1 MPTAHFTLATAGHVD
16 HGKTSLLRAL
26 TGVDTDRLKEERE
39 RQMTTDLG
47 FAPLI
52 FNAEAGRPE
61 IIAGFI
67 DVPGHGKFLKNMLAG
82 VGGVQIALLVVAADE
97 GPMPQTVQHIKILSL
112 LGVKGVILALSKV
125 DLVGA
130 GSGKKTIEE
139 SEDDCRRLL
148 QDYGLEVLL
157 SARVNAHSKAS
168 VEALKLE
175 IGRVLLGLLSVES
188 MSHEQAEAVGTNAAV
203 STKKVGGAFLAV
215 DRVFVKAGY
224 GRVVTGTLLEGEL
237 KSGDSVYL
245 TGVGLSAAARVRGLE
260 NFGRKLDKALPGQR
274 LAVNLTFKEE
284 VLLSRGVII
293 TGSEPQTFGGILAVL
308 QDAEGGKLEQSKL
321 PMQVKIYHGTAEY
334 PAYLRWL
341 DKRQEGGY
349 FAQLAFQAEDE
360 RYRAPVRLQDR
371 FIMRWGESG
380 SDIAGGTVLTG
391 DRPAFLKRHAVAPL
405 LSALAELS
413 FHRAL
418 DLVLSEYPRLALKES
433 ELSWF
438 LPGSLETRALA
449 KENEIEHLAGH
460 YLSFARYE
468 KLKETVKEA
477 LLKQLS
483 AGQGFVVIESLR
495 TAVCPFLEREVFG
508 EVITNILA
516 SENLTRQAGLQRQ
529 GDRIVATAES
539 GVNAKAEALLVLV
552 KEKAILEIKELASL
566 AGLSLKDAKQYLE
579 ALEKREEAFIVA
591 YDFAASAA
599 EIARAHKILGK
610 LWQSKRDISPSDFRE
625 SMQISRKYIMALLSF
640 FDDRQVTRRVGNG
653 RMLLKAP
660 KAD

>member
-1 MPTAHFTLATAGHVD
+1 MEKLPTAHFTLATAGHVD

-52 FNAEAGRPE
+52 FNAESSRPE

-82 VGGVQIALLVVAADE
+82 VGGVEIALLVVAADE

-130 GSGKKTIEE
+130 DSGKKTIDETE
-139 SEDDCRRLL
+139 QDCRRLL
-148 QDYGLEVLL
+148 QDYGLEVLHC
-157 SARVNAHSKAS
+157 ARVNSHSPAS
-168 VEALKLE
+168 VEALKLD
-175 IGRVLLGLLSVES
+175 IGKVLLALLRAKSVES
-188 MSHEQAEAVGTNAAV
+188 VDKVQSSAV
-203 STKKVGGAFLAV
+203 SAKKVGSAFLAV

-237 KSGDSVYL
+237 KSGDSVFL
-245 TGVGLSAAARVRGLE
+245 TGVGLSVPARVRGLE
-260 NFGRKLDKALPGQR
+260 NFGRKVDKALPGQR

-284 VLLSRGVII
+284 VLLGRGVIV
-293 TGSEPQTFGGILAVL
+293 TGSEPQTFGGVLAVL
-308 QDAEGGKLEQSKL
+308 QDAEGGKIEQSKL

-349 FAQLAFQAEDE
+349 FAQLAFQAEDG

-391 DRPAFLKRHAVAPL
+391 DRPAYLKRHTVAPL
-405 LSALAELS
+405 LSALAEMS
-413 FHRAL
+413 YQRAL
-418 DLVLSEYPRLALKES
+418 DLVLGEYPRLALKES

-438 LPGSLETRALA
+438 LPGKLEIRSLT
-449 KENEIEHLAGH
+449 KENEIEYLAGH
-460 YLSFARYE
+460 FLSFARCD
-468 KLKETVKEA
+468 KLKASVKA
-477 LLKQLS
+477 AMLKQLS

-495 TAVCPFLEREVFG
+495 TAVCPFLEREVFS
-508 EVITNILA
+508 EVITAVLT
-516 SENLTRQAGLQRQ
+516 SENLVREAGLQRQ
-529 GDRIVATAES
+529 GDRIVATAQ
-539 GVNAKAEALLVLV
+539 GGNNAKAEALLLLI

>member
-1 MPTAHFTLATAGHVD
+1 MEKLPTAHFTLATAGHVD

-52 FNAEAGRPE
+52 FKGEDDRPE

-82 VGGVQIALLVVAADE
+82 VGGVEIALLVVAADE
-97 GPMPQTVQHIKILSL
+97 GPMPQTIQHIKILSL

-125 DLVGA
+125 DLVGS
-130 GSGKKTIEE
+130 GSGKKTVEE
-139 SEDDCRRLL
+139 SEEDCRRLL
-148 QDYGLEVLL
+148 QEHRLALL
-157 SARVNAHSKAS
+157 HCARVNAHSQES
-168 VEALKLE
+168 VQALKLDIE
-175 IGRVLLGLLSVES
+175 RVLRGLPRVES
-188 MSHEQAEAVGTNAAV
+188 DLKEQAKALG
-203 STKKVGGAFLAV
+203 TKKAGAAFLAV

-260 NFGRKLDKALPGQR
+260 NFGRKLEKALPGQR
-274 LAVNLTFKEE
+274 LAVNLSFKEE
-284 VLLSRGVII
+284 VALSRGVII

-308 QDAEGGKLEQSKL
+308 QDAEGGKLEHCKL

-349 FAQLAFQAEDE
+349 FAQLAFQAEDG

-371 FIMRWGESG
+371 FIMRWGETG

-391 DRPAFLKRHAVAPL
+391 DRPTYLKRHAVAPL

-413 FHRAL
+413 YQRAL
-418 DLVLSEYPRLALKES
+418 DLVLAEYPRLALQEA

-438 LPGSLETRALA
+438 LPSSLEVRSLTKA
-449 KENEIEHLAGH
+449 NEIEYLAGH
-460 YLSFARYE
+460 FLSFARYE
-468 KLKETVKEA
+468 KLKESVKSA
-477 LLKQLS
+477 MQKQLA

-495 TAVCPFLEREVFG
+495 TAVCPFLAREVFG
-508 EVITNILA
+508 EVIAAVLA
-516 SENLTRQAGLQRQ
+516 DENMTKQAGLERQ
-529 GDRIVATAES
+529 GDRIVATTQS
-539 GVNAKAEALLVLV
+539 GVSAEAAALLALV
-552 KEKAILEIKELASL
+552 DEKAILEIKELASL
-566 AGLSLKDAKQYLE
+566 AGLSLRDAKQYLE
-579 ALEKREEAFIVA
+579 AFEKREEVFIVA
-591 YDFAASAA
+591 YDFAASAK

-625 SMQISRKYIMALLSF
+625 AMQISRKYIMALLSF